1 LPLGSPTRYLALSRQ
16 LAVGP
21 TSALAI
27 VVATGLMTLSG
38 GDPSRSVALASAL
51 ALMVGLISIGGRYI
65 GLANAAYFIS
75 DPVLLGFKTGA
86 ALYIVSTQLP
96 KLFGVEGATGN
107 FFERIGH
114 VIGSLPEAH
123 LPSLLFGL
131 GAIALFIVFQRSF
144 PGRPTTLV
152 VVVAAVALMSVFHLA
167 ATGIKVVGELPLGLP
182 EIGFPE
188 STLQTSRS
196 WCRWR
201 SLASCSPTATQSLSP
216 EALRKHGY
224 DINPQQELTAL
235 GAANI
240 ATGMTHGF
248 PVAGGMSQTAVN
260 DMGGAS
266 SPAALIVTS
275 VAIALTLIFFAQFCH
290 NLPEPV
296 LGAIVLMAAS
306 HLIRIEDLRQLR
318 NTSRTEFI
326 IALLGMIGVLFLGLL
341 QGLLLAVAGALVMLV
356 AHASRPPVVF
366 LGRDPSTGR
375 FVSQARYPE
384 TDDTPGAL
392 VIRSA
397 GAWVYF
403 NAEHTRRRIIDMIE
417 EAPTETRTVVLDFS
431 IVPRIDITAATILI
445 GLARSLSQRGV
456 ALKIAELRDDVA
468 EQLRAS
474 GVEQDL
480 GRIVAH
486 RSIED
491 CLAESIISF
500 NFDRRS

>member
-1 LPLGSPTRYLALSRQ
+1 LALSRQ

-51 ALMVGLISIGGRYI
+51 ALMVGLISIGGRYM

-86 ALYIVSTQLP
+86 ALYIASTQLP

-144 PGRPTTLV
+144 PGHPITLV
-152 VVVAAVALMSVFHLA
+152 VVVAVVALMSVFHLA

-216 EALRKHGY
+216 EALRK
-224 DINPQQELTAL
+224 NTA
-235 GAANI
+235 
-240 ATGMTHGF
+240 TTST
-248 PVAGGMSQTAVN
+248 PSR
-260 DMGGAS
+260 S
-266 SPAALIVTS
+266 SPRS
-275 VAIALTLIFFAQFCH
+275 VPPTL
-290 NLPEPV
+290 
-296 LGAIVLMAAS
+296 
-306 HLIRIEDLRQLR
+306 
-318 NTSRTEFI
+318 
-326 IALLGMIGVLFLGLL
+326 
-341 QGLLLAVAGALVMLV
+341 
-356 AHASRPPVVF
+356 RP
-366 LGRDPSTGR
+366 
-375 FVSQARYPE
+375 A
-384 TDDTPGAL
+384 
-392 VIRSA
+392 
-397 GAWVYF
+397 
-403 NAEHTRRRIIDMIE
+403 
-417 EAPTETRTVVLDFS
+417 
-431 IVPRIDITAATILI
+431 
-445 GLARSLSQRGV
+445 
-456 ALKIAELRDDVA
+456 
-468 EQLRAS
+468 
-474 GVEQDL
+474 
-480 GRIVAH
+480 
-486 RSIED
+486 
-491 CLAESIISF
+491 
-500 NFDRRS
+500 